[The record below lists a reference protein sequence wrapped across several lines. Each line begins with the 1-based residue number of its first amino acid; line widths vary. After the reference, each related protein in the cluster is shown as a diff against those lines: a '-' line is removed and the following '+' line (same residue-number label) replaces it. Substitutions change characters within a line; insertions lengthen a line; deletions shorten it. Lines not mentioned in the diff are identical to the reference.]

1 MPHLGRTTDRRAAK
15 LTLVHEE
22 PRTAPLRI
30 GIVSASMGAGH
41 DGAAAELS
49 RRLTADGHTVER
61 WDLLDLL
68 PARAGRAAGSLY
80 HRLLEHAPWVYQRI
94 YTGTEH
100 AGGAGPAARALL
112 RTAQE
117 RVLRALPADTAAVV
131 STYPGASHV
140 LGRLR
145 LAGKLTIPAVTYLT
159 DFSVHPLWVARGIDL
174 HLAVHEVPA
183 AQARALGAAGV
194 QVCGPVTD
202 PRFRPPRAGERTAAR
217 ERFGLLPG
225 VRYALLV
232 AGSWGVGPVRRV
244 AAEIRACG
252 VAVPVVVC
260 GRNQALARRL
270 AADGI
275 EHVHGWTDDM
285 PNLMWACDVMVQ
297 NAGGLTSLEAFASG
311 LPVVSYRCI
320 PGHGAANAAALDEA
334 GVARWI
340 RDAAGLP
347 AALDDLMDG
356 GPGLRQRIAGLS
368 LFPADPALGPTA
380 AIVGARLPAGHSA
393 PAAVKTAADAR
404 GRPGAR
410 GRHRPAVR
418 LAATFAAATA
428 VWGGA
433 VGTAVATGHE
443 APVLLR
449 ALEHRIDPDARKTAH
464 PAVVP
469 VTESLR

>member
-1 MPHLGRTTDRRAAK
+1 MPHLGRPTDRRAAK

-22 PRTAPLRI
+22 PRTAPSRI
-30 GIVSASMGAGH
+30 GIVSASIGAGH

-49 RRLTADGHTVER
+49 RRLTADGHTVDR

-68 PARAGRAAGSLY
+68 PARAGQAASSLY
-80 HRLLEHAPWVYQRI
+80 HRLLEHAPWAYQRI

-100 AGGAGPAARALL
+100 AGGVGPAARALL
-112 RTAQE
+112 STAQE

-145 LAGKLTIPAVTYLT
+145 LAGKLTIPAVTYMT

-183 AQARALGAAGV
+183 RQARTLGAARV

-202 PRFRPPRAGERTAAR
+202 PRFRPPRTGERAAAR

-320 PGHGAANAAALDEA
+320 PGHGAANAAALDDA

-340 RDAAGLP
+340 RGVEGLP

-356 GPGLRQRIAGLS
+356 GEGLRQRISGLS
-368 LFPADPALGPTA
+368 LFPADPALGPAA
-380 AIVGARLPAGHSA
+380 AIVGARLPTGNSAGS
-393 PAAVKTAADAR
+393 AVKTAADAQNR
-404 GRPGAR
+404 FGAPGR
-410 GRHRPAVR
+410 RPAVR
-418 LAATFAAATA
+418 LAATIAAATA

-449 ALEHRIDPDARKTAH
+449 ALEHRIDPDARKTTDS
-464 PAVVP
+464 AVVP
-469 VTESLR
+469 VSESLR

>member
-1 MPHLGRTTDRRAAK
+1 MPQLGRPTDRRAAK
-15 LTLVHEE
+15 PGLVRQRS
-22 PRTAPLRI
+22 RTDPLRVV
-30 GIVSASMGAGH
+30 IVSASVGAGH

-49 RRLTADGHTVER
+49 RRLTADGHTVDR

-68 PARAGRAAGSLY
+68 PARAGRAASGLY
-80 HRLLEHAPWVYQRI
+80 HRLLEHAPWAYQRI

-112 RTAQE
+112 RTAQD
-117 RVLRALPADTAAVV
+117 RVLRALPADTGAVV
-131 STYPGASHV
+131 STYPGASQV
-140 LGRLR
+140 LGGLR
-145 LAGKLTIPAVTYLT
+145 LAGRLTVPAVTYLT

-183 AQARALGAAGV
+183 AQARALGAAEV

-202 PRFRPPRAGERTAAR
+202 PRFRPPRAGERAAAR
-217 ERFGLLPG
+217 ERFGLSPDL
-225 VRYALLV
+225 RYALLV

-260 GRNQALARRL
+260 GHNQVLARQL
-270 AADGI
+270 TADGI

-285 PNLMWACDVMVQ
+285 PQLMWACDVMVQ
-297 NAGGLTSLEAFASG
+297 NAGGLTSLEACASG

-334 GVARWI
+334 GVAPWI
-340 RDAAGLP
+340 RDSAGLP
-347 AALDDLMDG
+347 SALDDLMDG
-356 GPGLRQRIAGLS
+356 TAGRGHRASGLS
-368 LFPADPALGPTA
+368 LFPADPALGPAA
-380 AIVGARLPAGHSA
+380 AIARARRAAGHPAVSA
-393 PAAVKTAADAR
+393 LSPERGAP
-404 GRPGAR
+404 GRPGAP
-410 GRHRPAVR
+410 GRRPAVR

-428 VWGGA
+428 VWAGA
-433 VGTAVATGHE
+433 VGTAVATGQD

-449 ALEHRIDPDARKTAH
+449 ALEHRIDPDAPESAH
-464 PAVVP
+464 PALVP
-469 VTESLR
+469 AAEDFR

>member
-1 MPHLGRTTDRRAAK
+1 M
-15 LTLVHEE
+15 
-22 PRTAPLRI
+22 
-30 GIVSASMGAGH
+30 
-41 DGAAAELS
+41 
-49 RRLTADGHTVER
+49 ADGHAVDR

-80 HRLLEHAPWVYQRI
+80 HRLLDSAPWAYQRI
-94 YTGTEH
+94 YTGTEQ

-112 RTAQE
+112 RTARS
-117 RVLRALPADTAAVV
+117 RVLRALPADTGAVV

-140 LGRLR
+140 LGSLR
-145 LAGKLTIPAVTYLT
+145 LAGELRIPALTYLT
-159 DFSVHPLWVARGIDL
+159 DFSVHPLWVARGIDR

-183 AQARALGAAGV
+183 AQARARGAAEV
-194 QVCGPVTD
+194 RVCGPVTD
-202 PRFRPPRAGERTAAR
+202 PRFRPARGGERAAAR
-217 ERFGLLPG
+217 KRFGLLPG

-232 AGSWGVGPVRRV
+232 AGSWGVGPVRQV

-260 GRNQALARRL
+260 GRNQALARQL

-334 GVARWI
+334 GVALWI
-340 RDAAGLP
+340 RDATGLP
-347 AALDDLMDG
+347 AALESLMEG
-356 GPGLRQRIAGLS
+356 RTGLRQRASGLS
-368 LFPADPALGPTA
+368 LVPADPALGPA
-380 AIVGARLPAGHSA
+380 ATIADACLPAER
-393 PAAVKTAADAR
+393 PAASGPRRAPHASGK
-404 GRPGAR
+404 PGAP
-410 GRHRPAVR
+410 GRRSGVR
-418 LAATFAAATA
+418 LGTTFAAATA
-428 VWGGA
+428 VWASA
-433 VGTAVATGHE
+433 VCTAVATGQD

-449 ALEHRIDPDARKTAH
+449 AVQHRIDPDARNTSH
-464 PAVVP
+464 PAAVP
-469 VTESLR
+469 AAENLP

>member
-1 MPHLGRTTDRRAAK
+1 MPHLGRPTDRRAAK
-15 LTLVHEE
+15 LTLLQQE
-22 PRTAPLRI
+22 PKTERLRI
-30 GIVSASMGAGH
+30 SIISASIGAGH

-49 RRLTADGHTVER
+49 RRLTADGHTVDR

-68 PARAGRAAGSLY
+68 PARAGRAASGLY
-80 HRLLEHAPWVYQRI
+80 HRLLEHAPWAYQRV

-117 RVLRALPADTAAVV
+117 RVLRALPADTGAVV

-145 LAGKLTIPAVTYLT
+145 LTGKLTIPAVTYMT
-159 DFSVHPLWVARGIDL
+159 DFSVHPLWVAHGIDL

-183 AQARALGAAGV
+183 VQARALGAARV
-194 QVCGPVTD
+194 QVCGPATD
-202 PRFRPPRAGERTAAR
+202 PRFRPPRDGERAAAR
-217 ERFGLLPG
+217 ERFRLLPG

-232 AGSWGVGPVRRV
+232 AGSWGVGQVRRV

-260 GRNQALARRL
+260 GHNQALARQL

-275 EHVHGWTDDM
+275 EHVHGWTDEM

-347 AALDDLMDG
+347 TALDELMEG
-356 GPGLRQRIAGLS
+356 SAGLRQRISGLS
-368 LFPADPALGPTA
+368 LMPADPALGPAA
-380 AIVGARLPAGHSA
+380 AIIGVRLPAGH
-393 PAAVKTAADAR
+393 PAASPLQLAPDA
-404 GRPGAR
+404 PGKPGTPAL
-410 GRHRPAVR
+410 RPAVR

-428 VWGGA
+428 VWVSA

-449 ALEHRIDPDARKTAH
+449 ALEHHIDPDARKTAH
-464 PAVVP
+464 PAVAP
-469 VTESLR
+469 ATENLR

>member
-1 MPHLGRTTDRRAAK
+1 MPHPGGPTDGRAAK
-15 LTLVHEE
+15 AALVHRGPGTE
-22 PRTAPLRI
+22 RSRV
-30 GIVSASMGAGH
+30 GIISASIGAGH

-49 RRLTADGHTVER
+49 RRLTADGHTVDR

-80 HRLLEHAPWVYQRI
+80 HRLLEHAPWAYQRI
-94 YTGTEH
+94 YTGTER

-112 RTAQE
+112 RTAQD
-117 RVLRALPADTAAVV
+117 RVLRALPADTGAVV

-145 LAGKLTIPAVTYLT
+145 QAGRLTIPAVTYMT

-183 AQARALGAAGV
+183 AQARALGAAQV

-202 PRFRPPRAGERTAAR
+202 PRFRPPHAGERAAAR

-244 AAEIRACG
+244 AAEIGASG
-252 VAVPVVVC
+252 AAVPVVVC
-260 GRNQALARRL
+260 GRNQALVRQF
-270 AADGI
+270 AADGV

-285 PNLMWACDVMVQ
+285 PHLMWACDVMVQ

-311 LPVVSYRCI
+311 LPVASFRCI
-320 PGHGAANAAALDEA
+320 PGHGTANAAALDEA
-334 GVARWI
+334 GVALWI

-347 AALDDLMDG
+347 AALDDLMG
-356 GPGLRQRIAGLS
+356 GGAGLWQRTSGLS
-368 LFPADPALGPTA
+368 LSPADPALGPA
-380 AIVGARLPAGHSA
+380 VAIVGARLATGRPAVPA
-393 PAAVKTAADAR
+393 REREPAAQ
-404 GRPGAR
+404 GRPGAPVR
-410 GRHRPAVR
+410 RPAVR
-418 LAATFAAATA
+418 LAATFAAATT
-428 VWGGA
+428 VWAGA

-443 APVLLR
+443 VPVVLR
-449 ALEHRIDPDARKTAH
+449 ALEHRIAPDTGRPAL

-469 VTESLR
+469 AAEDLR